1 MQTIRRRPNGR
12 RTFSED
18 ETFTAGGK
26 TTAAVSFSAPS
37 AAAINTSTMPN
48 FSQPTVVSPQNFVN
62 DIPQKDL
69 LMTPV
74 VTANT
79 DETKAMDDSFIR
91 RLSLGAYADLEH
103 NNSVSVSSRTTP
115 RRPSN
120 TTENGGKYYLCP
132 SNTFVASNG
141 EIYHVDPFQLPPPS
155 GQSVPN
161 YPHHIQHDAIL
172 LHLLMTST

>member
-18 ETFTAGGK
+18 ETFTAGK
-26 TTAAVSFSAPS
+26 TTAA
-37 AAAINTSTMPN
+37 AAAMTTINTSSMPN
-48 FSQPTVVSPQNFVN
+48 FSQPNISPKNFVSA
-62 DIPQKDL
+62 IPQEDL

-79 DETKAMDDSFIR
+79 DDSKAMDDSFIR
-91 RLSLGAYADLEH
+91 RLSLGAYADLENH
-103 NNSVSVSSRTTP
+103 NSANVSSRTTP

-141 EIYHVDPFQLPPPS
+141 EVYHVGPFQLPPPS
-155 GQSVPN
+155 GQ
-161 YPHHIQHDAIL
+161 
-172 LHLLMTST
+172 

>member
-18 ETFTAGGK
+18 ETFTAGK
-26 TTAAVSFSAPS
+26 TTAA
-37 AAAINTSTMPN
+37 AAAMTTINTSSMPN
-48 FSQPTVVSPQNFVN
+48 FSQPNISPKNFVSA
-62 DIPQKDL
+62 IPQEDL

-74 VTANT
+74 
-79 DETKAMDDSFIR
+79 DDSKAMDDSFIR
-91 RLSLGAYADLEH
+91 RLSLGAYADLENH
-103 NNSVSVSSRTTP
+103 NSANVSSRTTP

-141 EIYHVDPFQLPPPS
+141 EVYHVDPFQLPPPS
-155 GQSVPN
+155 GQ
-161 YPHHIQHDAIL
+161 
-172 LHLLMTST
+172 